1 VAEAKGFWSFYQK
14 ANRVVRTFTGPAQI
28 GAGHPEAPD
37 VRNTAAAK
45 CPICGNPMSEHTVL
59 RADDQREP
67 TRLVCPV
74 AA

>member
-1 VAEAKGFWSFYQK
+1 MAERKGFWGFYQK
-14 ANRVVRTFTGPAQI
+14 ANRIVRTFTGPADI
-28 GAGHPEAPD
+28 GAGHPEAPE
-37 VRNTAAAK
+37 VRSAAAK
-45 CPICGNPMSEHTVL
+45 CPICGNPMSAHTVL